1 MGNFTTRPEIRGTF
15 GVVASTHWLAA
26 AAGMATLERG
36 GNAFDSA
43 CAMGFALQ
51 VVEPHMNGPGGEV
64 PILINKAGTHE
75 VKVLSGQ
82 GPAPAKATPKAFHD
96 LGLDRV
102 PGTGM
107 LPLVTPGAFDAWM
120 LLLRDYGTLP
130 LKDILQYA
138 IGYAR
143 DGFAIAPSCAN
154 AIKLVGPFFEAEWP
168 TSASLYL
175 PGGTAPETGQLF
187 QNPAL
192 ASTYTRLLDEAEA
205 GGSNRE
211 AKIEAVRK
219 IWSQG
224 FIAKTIESFCH
235 ETEVLDTSGRRHQA
249 LLNGSDLAYYEARYE
264 NSVTYEYR
272 AGDYTYTVAKPGPW
286 TQGPVMLQQLALLD
300 GFPLSE
306 MHPLEPDFVHT
317 IIESAK
323 LAFADRETFYG
334 DPDFANIPLN
344 HLLSDTYTNSRRDL
358 IGNRASYEF
367 RPGMIEGFGHNP
379 VLHPKGSTMSGNTPE
394 AHEFDNMF
402 INQMGQAR
410 GDTCHLDVIDKW
422 GNMVTATPSGG
433 WLSSSPAIPELGFC
447 LSTRGQ
453 MFWLD
458 EAHPD
463 CIQPG
468 KRPRITLSPSIALRD
483 DIPYMAF
490 GTPGGDQQDQWSLHT
505 FLRHVH
511 HGMNLQAAI
520 DSPNF
525 HSTHCPSSFYPR
537 EWDPAGVKIE
547 SRFPDATLDELER
560 RGHRIYVEDD
570 WSLGRVTACAKD
582 GELLLAGANPRFMQ
596 GYAIGR

>member
-1 MGNFTTRPEIRGTF
+1 MNNFTTRPEIRGTF
-15 GVVASTHWLAA
+15 GVVASTHWLAT
-26 AAGMATLERG
+26 AAGMAILEQG

-64 PILINKAGTHE
+64 PVLVNKAGNNE

-82 GPAPAKATPKAFHD
+82 GPAPAKATPQAYRD
-96 LGLDRV
+96 LGLDRI

-107 LPLVTPGAFDAWM
+107 LPLVVPGAFDAWM
-120 LLLRDYGTLP
+120 LLLRDHGTLP

-154 AIKLVGPFFEAEWP
+154 AIKLVGPFFKAEWP

-175 PGGTAPETGQLF
+175 PGGASPKTGQLF
-187 QNPAL
+187 RNPAL

-205 GGSNRE
+205 RTGNRE
-211 AKIEAVRK
+211 AKIEAARK

-224 FIAKTIESFCH
+224 FIAKTIESFCR

-249 LLNGSDLAYYEARYE
+249 LLNGFDLAYYEARYE
-264 NSVTYEYR
+264 KPITYDYP

-286 TQGPVMLQQLALLD
+286 TQGPVMLQQLALLN

-306 MHPLEPDFVHT
+306 MNPLEPDFVHT

-334 DPDFANIPLN
+334 DPDFANIPLD
-344 HLLSDTYTNSRRDL
+344 HLLSDAYTTIRRDL
-358 IGNRASYEF
+358 IGDTASYEF
-367 RPGMIEGFGHNP
+367 RPGTIEGFGHIP
-379 VLHPKGSTMSGNTPE
+379 ALHSKGSTMSGSTPE
-394 AHEFDNMF
+394 AHEYDNLF
-402 INQMGQAR
+402 IDQMGQAR
-410 GDTCHLDVIDKW
+410 GDTCHFDVIDKW
-422 GNMVTATPSGG
+422 GNMVAATPSGG

-483 DIPYMAF
+483 GIPYMAF
-490 GTPGGDQQDQWSLHT
+490 GSPGGDQQDQWSLHT

-525 HSTHCPSSFYPR
+525 HSTHCPGSFYPR
-537 EWDPAGVKIE
+537 EWDPAGLKIE
-547 SRFPDATLDELER
+547 CRFPDATLDGLKR
-560 RGHRIYVEDD
+560 RGHRLYVEDD
-570 WSLGRVTACAKD
+570 WTLGRVAACAKD
-582 GELLLAGANPRFMQ
+582 GELLLAGASPRFMQ
-596 GYAIGR
+596 GYAMGR